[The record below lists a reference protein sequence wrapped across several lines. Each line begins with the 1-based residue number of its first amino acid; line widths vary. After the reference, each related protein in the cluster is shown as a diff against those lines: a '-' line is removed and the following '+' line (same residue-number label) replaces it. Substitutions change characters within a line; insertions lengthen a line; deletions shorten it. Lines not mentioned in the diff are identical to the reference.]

1 MKSRWFAPTPI
12 NGALIYSGYEDISTT
27 PGYTLRIGI
36 ARRTFDV
43 SRPSPVLFEMGEED
57 HMRRSWYS
65 INETNNTFY
74 LYDPATTS
82 IINEF
87 TIAPGTYSSFVD
99 LASAIQA
106 ALQASYPPATCAYD
120 AITRK
125 FALLS
130 PL

>member
-1 MKSRWFAPTPI
+1 MCRTKLTRNVFIDSAI
-12 NGALIYSGYEDISTT
+12 NHEGSGGRVKIVFPPDAFRASETEAMRLSLTS
-27 PGYTLRIGI
+27 L
-36 ARRTFDV
+36 
-43 SRPSPVLFEMGEED
+43 S
-57 HMRRSWYS
+57 MRRSWYS